1 MSKKRATRSSAISK
15 AKVVETEDDKQSDL
29 SDGLYDVETIL
40 DKRESQDGL
49 IEYYVKWKNYPNS
62 SNTWE
67 PIDNIFSEKLIRE
80 FESKRSK
87 KGLGQ
92 IDFKKLKDL
101 RPINQSTLNKSMTF
115 QAKYDNQPVVIRL
128 EKTQFVEDD
137 ARTLLLDKNTNY
149 KMDQS
154 NDIYSAY
161 DISPAASNKTTEV
174 RASVVWPA
182 NENVLKKYSHSE
194 TIFFS
199 ETPDVFA
206 RVVSPFIQHK
216 ITTSKSDNQWV
227 FNILDGKAEKN
238 RIILND
244 PDKKTGF
251 VLLPSFKSAGKGD
264 DLDFVAI
271 CHRRDI
277 YSLRDL
283 NGQHLTLLRNILTK
297 ATKAIQ
303 ETHKRSIGRLRSYIH
318 YHPTFYHFHVH
329 IKMVD
334 PCDYQSTDRDH
345 LLSTVINNITID
357 ANYYSKAVLI
367 YPLSV
372 NSGLYDELKKKKKL
386 NYIYS

>member
-1 MSKKRATRSSAISK
+1 MARKRLTRSSATLSK
-15 AKVVETEDDKQSDL
+15 AKVAEPEDDKQSEL

-40 DKRESQDGL
+40 DKRQSQEGL
-49 IEYYVKWKNYPNS
+49 VEYYVKWKNYPNS

-67 PIDNIFSEKLIRE
+67 PAENIFSEDLIRD
-80 FESKRSK
+80 FESKRAK
-87 KGLGQ
+87 KGPGQ
-92 IDFKKLKDL
+92 VDFKKLKDL

-115 QAKYDNQPVVIRL
+115 QAKFDNQPVVVRL

-137 ARTLLLDKNTNY
+137 ARKLLLDKNTNF
-149 KMDQS
+149 KMDQT

-161 DISPAASNKTTEV
+161 DISPAGSNKTTEV

-182 NENVLKKYSHSE
+182 NDGVLKKYSHSE
-194 TIFFS
+194 TMFFS
-199 ETPDVFA
+199 ESPEVYN
-206 RVVSPFIQHK
+206 RVVAPFIQHK
-216 ITTSKSDNQWV
+216 VTSSKSDNQWV
-227 FNILDGKAEKN
+227 FNILDGKAEKD

-244 PDKKTGF
+244 TDKKSGF

-297 ATKAIQ
+297 STKAIQ
-303 ETHKRSIGRLRSYIH
+303 DAHKKSLGRLRAYIH

-334 PCDYQSTDRDH
+334 PCDYQATDRDH
-345 LLSTVINNITID
+345 LLSTVISNLSID
-357 ANYYSKAVLI
+357 ENYYSKAVLT
-367 YPLSV
+367 YPLSI
-372 NSGLYDELKKKKKL
+372 NSDLYDELKKKKRL
-386 NYIYS
+386 NYIF